1 MVAFCLQGLI
11 LVKIFPR
18 KARTIKNFLSK
29 SIFTFAVAGLFADPV
44 LSRNSHDKPSTR
56 RTAKFNYE
64 VGFELIRFDFNVTS
78 LRAQTN
84 NLKTHLNTIRKTKP
98 LLSSNAENNAV
109 ESLLLDCEVKTNSTE
124 NMIDQIRD
132 FFEEEGSERDQRSAE
147 FLGELWHEVSGAP
160 GPLEY
165 HKEVEAFHIIETTIR
180 HSTSVMADHQKEITL
195 LGSSLEKEQKEIDI
209 SGKAIESVTNDFRK
223 FATAENSVHSVVDF
237 HAKCDALN
245 FQLRSKAR
253 RIKHAIEL
261 GTERRA
267 SIDLIPMT
275 EFRAQI
281 KTIKHKQAILSP
293 IFSPKE
299 AQLYFTLPLVRMVWK
314 DETVQFYIRIPLV
327 DFAKRYEISPINKAS
342 SNKLSNYDYILTSSD
357 GKYFR
362 FLSDAEL
369 KNCIKTKGQFIS
381 DLRIVQSS
389 LRMLDCNQLGCTGKN
404 DNGPFEITQLTT
416 NTFAY
421 SSSIEQNATL
431 LCKKSRER
439 AFLPREGFITI
450 PADCSL
456 MSNLFDIDFFPQ
468 DESFQKLSSHMKFAV
483 SELKIDLS
491 TSEGKW
497 HLGLDKLKMDVH
509 SNAAQMDEVK
519 LDMQTH
525 MGEMSAD
532 LDALHSDN
540 EYLQSQVYGGIGIAG
555 FLTICFIIAGICLCR
570 FLKRRFATFVKV

>member
-1 MVAFCLQGLI
+1 M
-11 LVKIFPR
+11 
-18 KARTIKNFLSK
+18 
-29 SIFTFAVAGLFADPV
+29 
-44 LSRNSHDKPSTR
+44 
-56 RTAKFNYE
+56 
-64 VGFELIRFDFNVTS
+64 
-78 LRAQTN
+78 
-84 NLKTHLNTIRKTKP
+84 
-98 LLSSNAENNAV
+98 
-109 ESLLLDCEVKTNSTE
+109 
-124 NMIDQIRD
+124 
-132 FFEEEGSERDQRSAE
+132 
-147 FLGELWHEVSGAP
+147 
-160 GPLEY
+160 
-165 HKEVEAFHIIETTIR
+165 
-180 HSTSVMADHQKEITL
+180 
-195 LGSSLEKEQKEIDI
+195 
-209 SGKAIESVTNDFRK
+209 
-223 FATAENSVHSVVDF
+223 
-237 HAKCDALN
+237 
-245 FQLRSKAR
+245 
-253 RIKHAIEL
+253 
-261 GTERRA
+261 
-267 SIDLIPMT
+267 
-275 EFRAQI
+275 
-281 KTIKHKQAILSP
+281 
-293 IFSPKE
+293 
-299 AQLYFTLPLVRMVWK
+299 K

-327 DFAKRYEISPINKAS
+327 DFAKHYEISPINKAL

-357 GKYFR
+357 AKYFR

-555 FLTICFIIAGICLCR
+555 FLTICFIITGICLCC